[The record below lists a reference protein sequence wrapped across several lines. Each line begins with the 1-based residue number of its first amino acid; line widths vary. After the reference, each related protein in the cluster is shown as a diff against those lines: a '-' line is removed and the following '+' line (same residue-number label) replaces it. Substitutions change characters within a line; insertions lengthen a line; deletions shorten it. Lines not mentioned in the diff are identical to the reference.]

1 MSVLK
6 NFDLNSIELTLKECR
21 EFCRDL
27 ILSYKVQD
35 IKVPERVKKLKK
47 DVENDINKIEGK

>member
-6 NFDLNSIELTLKECR
+6 NYDLDNIELTLKECR

-27 ILSYKVQD
+27 ILSYKVQEF
-35 IKVPERVKKLKK
+35 KVPERVKKLKK
-47 DVENDINKIEGK
+47 KVENDINKIEGK